1 MSLPSSLPQYVLDL
15 VEIYGPPKQR
25 AWGTAVFYDRLEPE
39 NASAGED
46 GLEDGLE
53 TVALRQ
59 YQYFANAADWS
70 TKPHWRNTW
79 QCIYQRP
86 VGVPAD
92 FFRDLRDA
100 TRAGGVDYDD
110 HLLDRLEIAIVF
122 DDQTDSRSVQ
132 PNPRTAAVLSAAF
145 DAPEVQDFRVYRI
158 GDSEVLQ
165 GLWMAAR
172 RGNGE
177 VVMLAFIHD

>member
-1 MSLPSSLPQYVLDL
+1 MSALSSFPQYALDL

-25 AWGTAVFYDRLEPE
+25 TWGTAVFYDRVDPNTDLDE
-39 NASAGED
+39 
-46 GLEDGLE
+46 
-53 TVALRQ
+53 VALRH

-70 TKPHWRNTW
+70 TKPQWRNMW

-100 TRAGGVDYDD
+100 TIAGTVDHVD
-110 HLLDRLEIAIVF
+110 HLLDRLEIAVVF

-132 PNPRTAAVLSAAF
+132 PNPRTAVALSAAF
-145 DAPEVQDFRVYRI
+145 DAPEVQDFRVYLI
-158 GDSEVLQ
+158 GDAEVLQ
-165 GLWMAAR
+165 GLLMAAR

-177 VVMLAFIHD
+177 VVILAFIHD

>member
-1 MSLPSSLPQYVLDL
+1 MSALSSFPQYALDL

-25 AWGTAVFYDRLEPE
+25 AWGTAVFYDRVEPNTDLDE
-39 NASAGED
+39 
-46 GLEDGLE
+46 
-53 TVALRQ
+53 VALRH
-59 YQYFANAADWS
+59 YKYFANAADWS
-70 TKPHWRNTW
+70 TKPRWRETW

-86 VGVPAD
+86 TDVPAD

-100 TRAGGVDYDD
+100 TRVGRVDYDD
-110 HLLDRLEIAIVF
+110 HLLDRLDIAIVF

-132 PNPRTAAVLSAAF
+132 PNQRTAAALSAAF

-158 GDSEVLQ
+158 GDSEVLE
-165 GLWMAAR
+165 GLLMAAH